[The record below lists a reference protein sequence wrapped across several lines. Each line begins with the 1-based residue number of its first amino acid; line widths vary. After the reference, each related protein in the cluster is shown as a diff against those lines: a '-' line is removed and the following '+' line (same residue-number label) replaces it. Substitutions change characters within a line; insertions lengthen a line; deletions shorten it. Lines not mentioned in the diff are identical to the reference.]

1 MDEMMA
7 RRVVTRYDV
16 VVVHQA
22 LCVDESQ
29 RRRSSVF
36 VSLFS
41 CHALTPHYVKSRSSD
56 LLRSVYDLHVG
67 CRAKCRIGLHLLSRC
82 ASCPSVVGPLIVVP
96 SVIPLSHLRT
106 DAADRGGCSVRR
118 DPQSNFESDFM
129 FHVCC
134 GCCGQSQSVLAPY
147 SVRTAS
153 AGIRT
158 LSTAS
163 VLDVGCVV
171 QR

>member
-118 DPQSNFESDFM
+118 DP
-129 FHVCC
+129 
-134 GCCGQSQSVLAPY
+134 
-147 SVRTAS
+147 RR
-153 AGIRT
+153 IRT
-158 LSTAS
+158 VCILYAY
-163 VLDVGCVV
+163 CVCGFPPRSAAIRSPILKV
-171 QR
+171 ISCFT